1 MKSIAIIGAG
11 PAGLMAGYQLLKK
24 GHSVSFYDH
33 KKAPGRKFL
42 VAGHGGFNVTHSNE
56 SSIFQDKYNHDFIRR
71 AVADF
76 TNDNTIQFLKEIG
89 IPTFVGSSG
98 KIFPEIGIK
107 PIEVLSAWI
116 SALENLG
123 GKFYFEHKL
132 IDFCEIDAQ
141 KTIAIELME
150 SKSEKSV
157 SIECDSIILALGGA
171 SWKKTGSTGNWVDL
185 FKSKSIDIVAF
196 ESSNAGMN
204 VRNWKKE
211 NNGIR
216 FKNCSVRIGKLVKK
230 GEVLF
235 TEYGLEG
242 APIYALNDLIRNNQ
256 TTIYIDLKPMFELHR
271 ILAVLQKKIWNRSKQ
286 LTELKLSKE
295 IIQYLKKSLSK
306 EMYLDDEFMAK
317 TIKNLPFEVESLR
330 PIDEAIST
338 VGGVA
343 MHEINANFEL
353 KKMTNCYCIGE
364 MLDWDAPTGG
374 YLLQACFSTGF
385 VAAEAIAKH

>member
-42 VAGHGGFNVTHSNE
+42 VAGHGGFNLTHSNE
-56 SSIFQDKYNHDFIRR
+56 SSIFQDKYNHDYIRR

-76 TNDNTIQFLKEIG
+76 TNDDTIQFLKEIG

-98 KIFPEIGIK
+98 KIFPEKGIK

-116 SALENLG
+116 SALENMG
-123 GKFYFEHKL
+123 GKFYFEYKL
-132 IDFCEIDAQ
+132 IDFCEI
-141 KTIAIELME
+141 KPKNTISVELME
-150 SKSEKSV
+150 SKSEE
-157 SIECDSIILALGGA
+157 SIRAEYDSIILALGGA
-171 SWKKTGSTGNWVDL
+171 SWKKTGSTAHWVDL
-185 FKSKSIDIVAF
+185 FKSKAIDLAAF

-204 VRNWKKE
+204 VCNWKKE

-216 FKNCSVRIGKLVKK
+216 LKNCSVRIGKLVKK

-256 TTIYIDLKPMFELHR
+256 TNIYIDLKPMFESHR
-271 ILAVLQKKIWNRSKQ
+271 ILAILQKKNWNRSKQ

-295 IIQYLKKSLSK
+295 IIQYLKATLSK
-306 EMYLDDEFMAK
+306 EMFLDDEFMAK

-338 VGGVA
+338 VGGLA
-343 MHEINANFEL
+343 MHEINPTFEL
-353 KKMTNCYCIGE
+353 TKMPHCYCIGE

-385 VAAEAIAKH
+385 VAAEAIANQ